1 MDDAEAERARE
12 DLVAHLRKAGEV
24 TSDEVAAAV
33 GSVPRHEF
41 VRRVRDSDRRE
52 ESREGERERPQG
64 ARREPDRERA
74 YEDRPLDVGHEQ
86 VVTAPHLVARTSE
99 LLETEP
105 GHDVLEVGTGSG
117 YHAAVLAELA
127 GAENV
132 VTVERFPDLARRAR
146 AALDRTGYGDVSV
159 VVGDGSRG
167 LPGAAPF
174 DRISVAAAAP
184 DVPAPLRDQLRD
196 PGRLVLPLGP
206 REGPHELALF
216 EQRDGALDR
225 SRHGKVQYVP
235 LIGAHGFDE

>member
-1 MDDAEAERARE
+1 MDDAEAQRARE

-24 TSDEVAAAV
+24 TSDGVAAAV

-41 VRRVRDSDRRE
+41 VPDQVRD
-52 ESREGERERPQG
+52 
-64 ARREPDRERA
+64 RA
-74 YEDRPLDVGHEQ
+74 YEDRPFDIGHDQ

-99 LLETEP
+99 LLEIEP

-127 GAENV
+127 GPGTV

-146 AALDRTGYGDVSV
+146 EALDRTGYGDVSV

-184 DVPAPLRDQLRD
+184 DVPAPLRDQLGD
-196 PGRLVLPLGP
+196 PGRMVLPLGP

-235 LIGAHGFDE
+235 LIGAHGFET